1 MHSFRV
7 LVLAL
12 ACGAAACAGSTP
24 RTAPVAPAPAEPV
37 RITLVGINDF
47 HGQVEPHRTPLKDG
61 QVLEEGGAATLSA
74 YVARLRADNPDGVL
88 LLDAGDMFQGTL
100 PSNLTEGAV
109 VIDVY
114 NHLGVAAAAIGNHEF
129 DYGPEGPG
137 SMALGAGEDPLG
149 ALKARVRQA
158 RFPMLSANL
167 REAATGK
174 APAWMG
180 NDGTFLT
187 TVKGVKVGVLGLTTE
202 STPNVTNP
210 ANVTSLRFLPL
221 APAALDASRSL
232 RARGAEVVVAVAHA
246 GGKCADLR
254 DPRDTSSCDRGDA
267 EILAML
273 DALPPGT
280 LDAVVAGHTHQTMG
294 HFFGDVPVIE
304 TSGLARSLGVVEL
317 YVDPVRRRV
326 IPERTR
332 IQAAIPLCAKVDA
345 ASGSCD
351 GRRLGAQ
358 PEVRLAPADFLG
370 TQVVPDA
377 QVAPLLAPALEL
389 AREAQ
394 HRQVGLVA
402 PTPLV
407 RGYTAEGA
415 LGNLVADVLRA
426 SARADV
432 GVMNPGGIRADL
444 PAGPLTFGHVFEA
457 LPFDNMV
464 AVITLTGAE
473 LTRLMS
479 LAHADERGAVFAVS
493 GLEVTLDRCPGPRR
507 LQGVSLTGGKPLQ
520 PEHLYRVALPD
531 FLARGGDGLGPV
543 TRALPPE
550 RADLSPVRGLDL
562 RQALIDYGKAQGGT
576 LAAPALGRVRY
587 TGVAGCPHPPR

>member
-1 MHSFRV
+1 MHSFRI

-12 ACGAAACAGSTP
+12 ACGAAACAGPTTRP
-24 RTAPVAPAPAEPV
+24 APASAASAEPV

-88 LLDAGDMFQGTL
+88 LVDAGDLFQGTL

-137 SMALGAGEDPLG
+137 SMALQAGEDPLG
-149 ALKARVRQA
+149 ALKARIRQA
-158 RFPMLSANL
+158 RFPLLSANL
-167 REAATGK
+167 RDAATGQV
-174 APAWMG
+174 PSWTG
-180 NDGTFLT
+180 NDGTLLM

-210 ANVTSLRFLPL
+210 ANVASLRFLPL
-221 APAALDASRSL
+221 APAALEASRSL

-246 GGKCADLR
+246 GGKCADLSN
-254 DPRDTSSCDRGDA
+254 PRDTSSCDRGDA
-267 EILAML
+267 EILSML

-280 LDAVVAGHTHQTMG
+280 VDAVVAGHTHQMMG
-294 HFFGDVPVIE
+294 HFFGDVPIIE
-304 TSGLARSLGVVEL
+304 TTGLARSLGVVEL

-326 IPERTR
+326 LPERTR
-332 IQAAIPLCAKVDA
+332 IQAAIPLCERVEVG
-345 ASGSCD
+345 SGTCD
-351 GRRLGAQ
+351 SRRLREQ
-358 PEVRLAPADFLG
+358 PEVRLEPASFLG
-370 TQVVPDA
+370 AQVVPDA
-377 QVAPLLAPALEL
+377 QVAPLLAPALAL

-402 PTPLV
+402 TTPLI
-407 RGYTAEGA
+407 RGYTDEGV
-415 LGNLVADVLRA
+415 LGNLVAGVLRA
-426 SARADV
+426 SARGGG

-444 PAGPLTFGHVFEA
+444 PAGPVTFGHVFEA
-457 LPFDNMV
+457 LPFDNNV
-464 AVITLTGAE
+464 AVISLTGAE
-473 LTRLMS
+473 LARLMA
-479 LAHADERGAVFAVS
+479 LAHANDMGAVFAIS
-493 GLEVTLDRCPGPRR
+493 GLEVTLAPCPGPQR
-507 LQGVSLTGGKPLQ
+507 LQGVTLTGGKPLQ
-520 PEHLYRVALPD
+520 PERLYRVALPD

-543 TRALPPE
+543 TLALPPE
-550 RADLSPVRGLDL
+550 RADLAPVNGLDL
-562 RQALIDYGKAQGGT
+562 REALIAYGKAQGGT

-587 TGVAGCPHPPR
+587 TGVATCPQKAR